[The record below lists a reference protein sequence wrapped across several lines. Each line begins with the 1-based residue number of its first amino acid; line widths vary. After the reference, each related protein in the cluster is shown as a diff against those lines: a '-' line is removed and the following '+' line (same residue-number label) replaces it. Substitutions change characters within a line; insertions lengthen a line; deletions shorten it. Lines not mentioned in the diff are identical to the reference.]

1 MTPFDSTLVDQWGL
15 LVLVTYFKEK
25 QHKQIETYV
34 KEGDDED
41 LWQHLSSVKGLKS
54 WYIENYPEPVLNLC
68 LITSKAIMGWEPK

>member
-1 MTPFDSTLVDQWGL
+1 MTLFDSTLVDQWGL

-41 LWQHLSSVKGLKS
+41 L
-54 WYIENYPEPVLNLC
+54 
-68 LITSKAIMGWEPK
+68 